1 MAGINL
7 HLHNTV
13 DMILVSMFKYIIF
26 SWTCTK
32 YYYFGKSTDLQI
44 AERLPM
50 ITTCEQRLLIKKAFS

>member
-50 ITTCEQRLLIKKAFS
+50 IKTCE